1 MRREEHGVTLIEIA
15 VVLMAFGVLMGAA
28 VPTVGAALEGY
39 RASGATADLYA
50 AVHLTKARARAQ
62 GVTHALV
69 LEPDGRGFR
78 IIADP
83 GGAARTVEG
92 PHALV
97 DEAVATCNVSDPV
110 LTEGLRGAG
119 RDDHDPE
126 RRRDP
131 AHRGEPLGARAHRRR
146 RGPRLRRT
154 IMATADIRRG
164 RNGRQD
170 VGAAWQKTGS
180 SGPFLAIEIDAGAVI
195 ADAIAA
201 LVRGDERLSY
211 LAFTNE
217 KKPDGRD
224 GQPDLRLVRP
234 LRRGGDD
241 AA

>member
-1 MRREEHGVTLIEIA
+1 
-15 VVLMAFGVLMGAA
+15 
-28 VPTVGAALEGY
+28 
-39 RASGATADLYA
+39 
-50 AVHLTKARARAQ
+50 
-62 GVTHALV
+62 
-69 LEPDGRGFR
+69 
-78 IIADP
+78 
-83 GGAARTVEG
+83 
-92 PHALV
+92 
-97 DEAVATCNVSDPV
+97 
-110 LTEGLRGAG
+110 
-119 RDDHDPE
+119 
-126 RRRDP
+126 
-131 AHRGEPLGARAHRRR
+131 
-146 RGPRLRRT
+146 
-154 IMATADIRRG
+154 MATADIRRG

-201 LVRGDERLSY
+201 RLRGDERLSY